1 MNNFEI
7 FLFKIFDFLR
17 KMRFS
22 RALKGGSN
30 WANLPPEKFP
40 SPQFWNKCIPGTPFA
55 RVQAEVRLE
64 QFFI

>member
-1 MNNFEI
+1 
-7 FLFKIFDFLR
+7 
-17 KMRFS
+17 MRFS